1 MKAEIKGENLL
12 VFCTTFKEQERFLEN
27 NRITCRWD
35 GGAFEWKEYI
45 GIRTYGDKTGKLV
58 FWFKPEHLPELKFN

>member
-12 VFCTTFKEQERFLEN
+12 VYCDFGKELDKFIDLNEIKCEWNGSFKWR
-27 NRITCRWD
+27 
-35 GGAFEWKEYI
+35 EYN
-45 GIRTYGDKTGKLV
+45 GKRSYEDKTGKLI